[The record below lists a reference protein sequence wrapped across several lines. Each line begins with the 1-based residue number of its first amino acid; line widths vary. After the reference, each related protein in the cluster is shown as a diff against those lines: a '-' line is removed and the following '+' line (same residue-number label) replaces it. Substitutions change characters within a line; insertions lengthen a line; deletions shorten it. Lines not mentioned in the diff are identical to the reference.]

1 MPACTADRKTTY
13 REGLELEFPV
23 KAVTRIYGGSLVAVD
38 STGYAMPAG
47 NTVGHKLVG
56 IALEQADNRTGANG
70 AVSIRVRTAGVF
82 EFGATSISQANVG
95 ADMYV
100 VDDQTFDDVDPGQ
113 GIKCGKLAKYI
124 STTKGWIKI

>member
-1 MPACTADRKTTY
+1 MAACTVDRNTTY

-23 KAVTRIYGGSLVAVD
+23 KVATRIYGGSMVAVD
-38 STGYAMPAG
+38 STGYAVPAG

-56 IALEQADNRTGANG
+56 IALEQADNRTGADG
-70 AVSIRVRTAGVF
+70 AIYIRVRTAGVF
-82 EFGATSISQANVG
+82 EFGASSISQAKVG
-95 ADMYV
+95 EEMYV

-113 GIKCGKLAKYI
+113 GIKCGKLTKYV